1 MKEMNNTEKYTD
13 KEWEELSSLL
23 SDEQQ
28 NDNNYLLSRFM
39 AEDNLNTIKYWKEL
53 RDMNIDKEID
63 VDKAWNKLYSRLNE
77 NGLLNDTPAIRRS
90 LFRSSYLR
98 IAAIILLFIGLG
110 SVLLLMNNKG
120 VPGLNTIVATAD
132 NQKNLQVTLP
142 DGSTVSLNR
151 NTELIYRKNF
161 GRHGRNVTLRG
172 EAFFE
177 ITPDENNPF
186 VIDAGKAKIKVIGTS
201 FNVITSNTDSAVEVY
216 VKTGKVMVS
225 DAEGTNNII
234 LDQGFIG
241 KMDSEISEKSFNN
254 DPNYLAWKTGMLIYD
269 GQTLDV
275 VFRDLKKV
283 YNMDIV
289 ASDPGILENTWTTN
303 GPVDNQPPETIIR
316 LICISFNL
324 SYAKEGNIY
333 HITDK

>member
-28 NDNNYLLSRFM
+28 NDNNNLLNRFM
-39 AEDNLNTIKYWKEL
+39 AEDELNTIKYWKEL

-77 NGLLNDTPAIRRS
+77 NGLLKETPAIRRS
-90 LFRSSYLR
+90 FFRSSYLR
-98 IAAIILLFIGLG
+98 IAAVILLFLGLG

-120 VPGLNTIVATAD
+120 ILGPNTIVATAE

-151 NTELIYRKNF
+151 NTELIYRENF

-201 FNVITSNTDSAVEVY
+201 FNVITSNPDSAVEVY

-225 DAEGTNNII
+225 AAEGTNNII

-241 KMDSEISEKSFNN
+241 KMDSKISEKSFNN

-269 GQTLDV
+269 GQTLEV

-289 ASDPGILENTWTTN
+289 ANDPGILENTWTTN
-303 GPVDNQPPETIIR
+303 GPVDNQSPETIIR

>member
-28 NDNNYLLSRFM
+28 NDNNNLLNKFM
-39 AEDNLNTIKYWKEL
+39 AEDELNTIKYWKEL

-77 NGLLNDTPAIRRS
+77 NGLLKETPAIRRS
-90 LFRSSYLR
+90 FFRSSYLR
-98 IAAIILLFIGLG
+98 IAAVILLFLGLG

-120 VPGLNTIVATAD
+120 ILGPNTIVATAE

-151 NTELIYRKNF
+151 NTELIYRENF

-201 FNVITSNTDSAVEVY
+201 FNVITSNPDSAVEVY

-225 DAEGTNNII
+225 AAEGTNNMI

-241 KMDSEISEKSFNN
+241 KMDSKISEKSFNN

-269 GQTLDV
+269 GQTLEV

-289 ASDPGILENTWTTN
+289 ANDPGILENTWTTN
-303 GPVDNQPPETIIR
+303 GPVDNQSPETIIR

>member
-28 NDNNYLLSRFM
+28 NDNNNLLSRFM

-77 NGLLNDTPAIRRS
+77 NGLLKETPAIRRS
-90 LFRSSYLR
+90 FFRSSYLR
-98 IAAIILLFIGLG
+98 IAAVILLFLGLG

-120 VPGLNTIVATAD
+120 ILGPNTIVATAE

-151 NTELIYRKNF
+151 NTELIYRENF
-161 GRHGRNVTLRG
+161 GRHGRNVTLSG

-201 FNVITSNTDSAVEVY
+201 FNVITSNPDSAVEVY

-225 DAEGTNNII
+225 DAEGTNNMI

-241 KMDSEISEKSFNN
+241 KMDSKISEKSFNN

-269 GQTLDV
+269 GQTLEV

-289 ASDPGILENTWTTN
+289 ANDPGILENTWTTN
-303 GPVDNQPPETIIR
+303 GPVDNQSPETIIR

>member
-28 NDNNYLLSRFM
+28 NDNNNLLSRFM

-77 NGLLNDTPAIRRS
+77 NGLLKETPAIRRS
-90 LFRSSYLR
+90 FFRSSYLR
-98 IAAIILLFIGLG
+98 IAAVILLFLGLG
-110 SVLLLMNNKG
+110 SALLLMNNKG
-120 VPGLNTIVATAD
+120 ILGPNTIVATAD

-151 NTELIYRKNF
+151 NTELIYRENF

-201 FNVITSNTDSAVEVY
+201 FNVITSNPDSAVEVY

-225 DAEGTNNII
+225 AAEGTNNMI

-241 KMDSEISEKSFNN
+241 KMDSKISEKSFNN

-269 GQTLDV
+269 GQTLEV

-289 ASDPGILENTWTTN
+289 ANDPGILENTWTTN
-303 GPVDNQPPETIIR
+303 GPVDNQSPETIIR